1 MNMRICEIFTSIQ
14 GEGKWVGIPQ
24 VFVRLSGCNLRC
36 RWCDTPS
43 ALEYESG
50 KEMSVSEVVEQVE
63 REGKELKSVCI
74 TGGEPLLQLE
84 EVKELVKQLR
94 LKGYSILLETNGTI
108 GDKKLFS
115 EVECVSM
122 DIKTPSSGEK
132 SDLTLLSLLS
142 TKDQVKL
149 VIEDEKDYTY
159 AKKILKKIVPEIEI
173 IFQPQGI
180 ERAQWLARKVL
191 EDKLQVRVLPQL
203 HKILGM
209 R

>member
-1 MNMRICEIFTSIQ
+1 MRICEIFTSIQ